1 MKVLVCGDRNWTDQA
16 AIYKRLALLDMSTV
30 VIHGAARGADV
41 LAGDVASRLGFRVVA
56 VPADWDLHGK
66 SAGIIRNRKMLD
78 MKPEL
83 VIAFHMDLSKSK
95 GTADTVREARR
106 RGIPAEVI
114 GDPVEEQKCY
124 CGSSVPCADCGAGC

>member
-1 MKVLVCGDRNWTDQA
+1 M
-16 AIYKRLALLDMSTV
+16 I
-30 VIHGAARGADV
+30 IHGAARGADV
-41 LAGDVASRLGFRVVA
+41 LAGDAANRLGFQIIA
-56 VPADWDLHGK
+56 VPAEWELHGK

-78 MKPEL
+78 MGPEL

-95 GTADTVREARR
+95 GTADTVREARH
-106 RGIPAEVI
+106 RGIPVEVI